1 MSTEEVKK
9 RNSAIFIN
17 GGAGRVIASIPALE
31 KFQEENPDDDFVIV
45 CEGGTDF
52 FKGHQSLYARVYDH
66 WHKGLFQDKLKERN
80 LITPEPYR
88 VWEYYNQMCSI
99 AQAYDIAIN
108 NKGLRKLQK
117 PRIRL
122 NKEEMIFGKKLV
134 DEVKEKTKKDKV
146 VVFQPYGRTVHHEN
160 GMISDYS
167 GRSFEAENAVSIVKK
182 LSKKFGVIHMAEFG
196 IDFQKHEV
204 KDPVASPMGADLRH
218 WCGIIANADYFLGC
232 DSSGQHMVHAL
243 DKKCTV
249 VIGSTFPINVSYP
262 DDENIDILDM
272 GLGARTYS
280 PIRVTTDEYAD
291 RTNDGIMAMN
301 DKVEAI
307 IVESVTNGM
316 TGKPRIGHKY
326 KDKD

>member
-1 MSTEEVKK
+1 MSTDK

-52 FKGHQSLYARVYDH
+52 FKGHKSLYARVYDH
-66 WHKGLFQDKLKERN
+66 WHKGLFQDKLKERE
-80 LITPEPYR
+80 LVTPEPYR
-88 VWEYYNQMCSI
+88 VWEYYNQKCSI

-108 NKGLRKLQK
+108 NKGLRTLQK
-117 PRIRL
+117 PRITL
-122 NKEEMIFGKKLV
+122 NKEELIFGKKLV

-146 VVFQPYGRTVHHEN
+146 VVFQPYGRTTHHEN
-160 GMISDYS
+160 GMISDFS
-167 GRSFEAENAVSIVKK
+167 GRSFEAENAVSLVKK

-196 IDFQKHEV
+196 IDFAKHGI
-204 KDPVASPMGADLRH
+204 KDAVASPMGADLRH

-262 DDENIDILDM
+262 DDENFDILDM
-272 GLGARTYS
+272 GEGARTYS

-291 RTNDGIMAMN
+291 RTNDGVMAMN
-301 DKVEAI
+301 DKVETI
-307 IVESVTNGM
+307 IIESVTNGL
-316 TGKPRIGHKY
+316 TGKERIGHKY
-326 KDKD
+326 KED

>member
-1 MSTEEVKK
+1 MSTDK

-52 FKGHQSLYARVYDH
+52 FKGHKSLYARVYDH
-66 WHKGLFQDKLKERN
+66 WHKGLFQDKLKERE

-88 VWEYYNQMCSI
+88 VWEYYNQKCSI

-108 NKGLRKLQK
+108 NKGLRTLQK
-117 PRIRL
+117 PRITL

-146 VVFQPYGRTVHHEN
+146 LVFQPYGRTTHHEN

-167 GRSFEAENAVSIVKK
+167 GRSFEAENAVSLVKK

-196 IDFQKHEV
+196 IDFAKHGI
-204 KDPVASPMGADLRH
+204 KDAVASPMGADLRH

-262 DDENIDILDM
+262 DDENFDILDM
-272 GLGARTYS
+272 GEGARTYS
-280 PIRVTTDEYAD
+280 PIRVTTDEFAD
-291 RTNDGIMAMN
+291 RTNDGVMAMN

-307 IVESVTNGM
+307 IIESVTNGL
-316 TGKPRIGHKY
+316 TGKERIGHKY
-326 KDKD
+326 KED

>member
-146 VVFQPYGRTVHHEN
+146 LVFQPYGRTVHHEN

>member
-146 VVFQPYGRTVHHEN
+146 LVFQPYGRTVHHEN

-307 IVESVTNGM
+307 IVESVTNGL